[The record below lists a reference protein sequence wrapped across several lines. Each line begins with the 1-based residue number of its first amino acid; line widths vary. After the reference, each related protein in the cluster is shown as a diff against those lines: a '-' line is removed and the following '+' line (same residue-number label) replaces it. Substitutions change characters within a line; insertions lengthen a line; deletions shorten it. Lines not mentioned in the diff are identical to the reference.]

1 MTPDRSAAAPARS
14 AQGGSPLR
22 LAGLVLAAV
31 LALVAAIAALS
42 ALLGGS
48 DEMAGEG
55 GYVVLPTGQ
64 QAGPGPGPGQAQAQ
78 AQAYEAASGYAAA
91 TRGLEFADALDLR
104 PVRVGVAD
112 TGYAIT
118 ADSDMD
124 LLAGHRLRAGDVL
137 LDMDGRKLD
146 PARIAALG
154 EELGQLDAV
163 EITMV
168 RQGETRQRLLTFD

>member
-1 MTPDRSAAAPARS
+1 MTPDRSAAAFARS

-31 LALVAAIAALS
+31 LALVAAIAALN
-42 ALLGGS
+42 ALLGGG

-55 GYVVLPTGQ
+55 GYVVLPTGR
-64 QAGPGPGPGQAQAQ
+64 QAGPGPGPGQAQ

-118 ADSDMD
+118 ANSDTD

-154 EELGQLDAV
+154 EELGRLDAV

>member
-1 MTPDRSAAAPARS
+1 MTPHRSAAALARS

-22 LAGLVLAAV
+22 LAGLALVAI
-31 LALVAAIAALS
+31 LALVAAIAALN
-42 ALLGGS
+42 ALLGGG

-55 GYVVLPTGQ
+55 GYVVLPTGR
-64 QAGPGPGPGQAQAQ
+64 QAGPGQGQGQ

-118 ADSDMD
+118 ADSDTD

-154 EELGQLDAV
+154 EELGRLDAV

>member
-1 MTPDRSAAAPARS
+1 MTPDRSAAALARS

-22 LAGLVLAAV
+22 LAGLVLVAV
-31 LALVAAIAALS
+31 LALVAAIAALNG
-42 ALLGGS
+42 LLGGS
-48 DEMAGEG
+48 DEMEGEG

-64 QAGPGPGPGQAQAQ
+64 QAGPGSGQAQ

-104 PVRVGVAD
+104 AVRVGVAD

-118 ADSDMD
+118 ADSDTD

-146 PARIAALG
+146 PTRIAALG
-154 EELGQLDAV
+154 EELGRLDAV